1 MNSRPDSVENEGEI
15 EEIRSF
21 KKYLRPMIKLKNV
34 LNLGHFKTLKG
45 VNLINS

>member
-1 MNSRPDSVENEGEI
+1 VNSGPNSVENEGEI

-21 KKYLRPMIKLKNV
+21 KKYLRLIIKLKNV